1 MLRLRPQFTAWMAE
15 FMTTNLENHQLQV
28 VRKRVEHP
36 VINHSPH
43 HTKVEKLWLAGSVLL
58 YAGVALL
65 ILAGIDQVSYLPFPM
80 PEFWY
85 SNRSFWPFVGILA
98 IPCGMFLL
106 KKEPKLNWHPTL
118 AGTRF
123 GSVVLY
129 TRKRCHLCDDAKLL
143 LRTYARWLPTPV
155 EVEID
160 GDEELKKQFN
170 TCVPVVEIDGK
181 VRFRGIVD
189 EMLLRRL
196 IEGSEPVE

>member
-1 MLRLRPQFTAWMAE
+1 
-15 FMTTNLENHQLQV
+15 MTTNPQNQQLQV
-28 VRKRVEHP
+28 VSKRVEP
-36 VINHSPH
+36 AVTNHRPH
-43 HTKVEKLWLAGSVLL
+43 HTKVEKYWLAGSAIL
-58 YAGVALL
+58 YGGVGLL
-65 ILAGIDQVSYLPFPM
+65 ILAGIDRVSYLPFPM

-85 SNRSFWPFVGILA
+85 SNRGFWPFAGILA

-106 KKEPKLNWHPTL
+106 KKEPKLNWQPTL
-118 AGTRF
+118 AGPRF

-196 IEGSEPVE
+196 IEGSEPAE